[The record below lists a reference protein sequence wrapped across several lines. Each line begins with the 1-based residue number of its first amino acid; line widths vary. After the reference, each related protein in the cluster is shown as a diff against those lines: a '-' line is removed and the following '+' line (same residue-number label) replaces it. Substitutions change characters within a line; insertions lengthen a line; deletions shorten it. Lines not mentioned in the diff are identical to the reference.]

1 MEVFVNRVRLLRKQ
15 RGWSQDELSRASG
28 VDRSTISQIE
38 NSVRDPKPATLRRL
52 ARTLGVNIGDLF
64 DEEPD
69 QYRLFDE
76 REINRLARAASFVG
90 DEESDNER
98 EPARSFET
106 ARDFAQFLL
115 QQLRDTQRENDAL
128 RQRLAE
134 LERRLA
140 S

>member
-1 MEVFVNRVRLLRKQ
+1 MNRVRLLRKQ

-76 REINRLARAASFVG
+76 REINRLARTASFVG
-90 DEESDNER
+90 GEESDNAR

-115 QQLRDTQRENDAL
+115 EQLRDTQRENEVL

>member
-1 MEVFVNRVRLLRKQ
+1 MNRVRLLRKQ
-15 RGWSQDELSRASG
+15 RGWSQEELSQVSG
-28 VDRSTISQIE
+28 VNRSTISQIE
-38 NSVRDPKPATLRRL
+38 SGVRDPKPATLRKL

-69 QYRLFDE
+69 QDRLFDE

-90 DEESDNER
+90 SEGSDNYR

-106 ARDFAQFLL
+106 ARDLAQFLL
-115 QQLRDTQRENDAL
+115 EQLRDTQRENDAL
-128 RQRLAE
+128 RQRVVE